1 MGGLDLV
8 TNVWIDDAH
17 KEAANTF
24 IKWMTSEETEKEFTL
39 ISSQPPAVKAIYS
52 DADVLE
58 KIPFYTD
65 FFAIIEAGNTRPL
78 SPNYAEVSDAIQ
90 RNVHMALTGEQSV
103 EDALNALQGEVEA
116 LSK

>member
-1 MGGLDLV
+1 MADTDVGIAQGI
-8 TNVWIDDAH
+8 NI
-17 KEAANTF
+17 AALTIPRPLNARF
-24 IKWMTSEETEKEFTL
+24 ITSAAAKPIN
-39 ISSQPPAVKAIYS
+39 ISSTTVTIVKAIYS